1 MNDWTELVNFA
12 VEAAGLTVAL
22 IGLFIS
28 ISARRDK
35 KTEYAFFVTLFALI
49 VIYVG
54 SALTST
60 VSLDFLGEGY
70 TALSRVALFTESFS
84 SSLLMPL
91 LILFLLDSTGESFKK
106 SPAFYIAAVL
116 WTIYFALLIITQF
129 TTEIYYFTF
138 DNVYHRGALYPVL
151 LVPPVLIMA
160 DVLALLIVKR
170 SKLTKRKSRAFFI
183 YIIVPLCCM
192 LIQMMFYGLLI
203 IVFGT
208 AVSAF
213 LMLLLIFREQMEES
227 VKKAEEN
234 ARLNASVAMLQ
245 MRPHFIC
252 NTMTS
257 IYYLIEQDQK
267 KAQRVTKDFT
277 SYLRKNLTAVCKE
290 GEIPFTDELEHTRA
304 YLSVEQVRYEGR
316 LSVSF
321 DTPVTNFRL
330 PPLTLQPLVENA
342 VKHGLSPENGPL
354 EISVRTA
361 QTGDGTE
368 ITVED
373 TGPGFVE
380 DNSGDGAHIGLSNVR
395 SRLSAVGGAL
405 KISPR
410 DGGGTV
416 VTVVLPGKK

>member
-1 MNDWTELVNFA
+1 
-12 VEAAGLTVAL
+12 
-22 IGLFIS
+22 
-28 ISARRDK
+28 
-35 KTEYAFFVTLFALI
+35 
-49 VIYVG
+49 
-54 SALTST
+54 
-60 VSLDFLGEGY
+60 
-70 TALSRVALFTESFS
+70 
-84 SSLLMPL
+84 
-91 LILFLLDSTGESFKK
+91 
-106 SPAFYIAAVL
+106 
-116 WTIYFALLIITQF
+116 
-129 TTEIYYFTF
+129 
-138 DNVYHRGALYPVL
+138 
-151 LVPPVLIMA
+151 
-160 DVLALLIVKR
+160 
-170 SKLTKRKSRAFFI
+170 
-183 YIIVPLCCM
+183 
-192 LIQMMFYGLLI
+192 
-203 IVFGT
+203 
-208 AVSAF
+208 
-213 LMLLLIFREQMEES
+213 
-227 VKKAEEN
+227 EEN